1 LAGIDRHHGRD
12 HGGHLPIACTSAA
25 GRDHA
30 GRATIAFRKSN
41 RPDGTRADDR
51 NGERVSHKSRV
62 L

>member
-41 RPDGTRADDR
+41 RPDGTRAAP
-51 NGERVSHKSRV
+51 VV
-62 L
+62 LAVTSSAC